1 MDKPLLT
8 PKDWDAGYQKL
19 AAEVVTKIVPSDNTV
34 KPALPN
40 NAVKPLNAELPEI
53 ANPGRPGAG
62 ILAGILG
69 GQK

>member
-1 MDKPLLT
+1 
-8 PKDWDAGYQKL
+8 
-19 AAEVVTKIVPSDNTV
+19 V